1 MEYRTLGRTG
11 VKVAPLCLGTDNF
24 ANPTPEAESVA
35 IIDRALD
42 AGINLIDTSNSY
54 AQGECERIIG
64 RALAANGRR
73 QQVILATKAHY
84 PTGPGPND
92 RGNSRLHLMR
102 ACEDSLRRL
111 QTDTID
117 LYQLHRPAFDI
128 PIDETLGALTDLVRQ
143 GKVRYIG
150 SSTAPAW
157 KVMEALMV
165 SELKGLV
172 RFVSEQPPY
181 NLLDRRIENE
191 LVPMCQ
197 AHGLAILPW
206 TPLAMGVLAGRY
218 SDAAAFP
225 ADSRASLRG
234 GIYAQRV
241 TARGIEIGKQFVQL
255 ANERGMSPAQL
266 AVLWVKDQPGITAPL
281 IGPRTVEQLEHFLPV
296 LEMQLDES
304 IRLACDELVPP
315 GSVAADFHNSAP
327 WMKMRVDWPE

>member
-1 MEYRTLGRTG
+1 MSLEPD
-11 VKVAPLCLGTDNF
+11 VKSAQRVVDM
-24 ANPTPEAESVA
+24 
-35 IIDRALD
+35 ALD
-42 AGINLIDTSNSY
+42 SGVNFFDTADLY
-54 AQGECERIIG
+54 DKGENEKILGKILKDKRKEVII
-64 RALAANGRR
+64 
-73 QQVILATKAHY
+73 ATKVGNQWN
-84 PTGPGPND
+84 PD
-92 RGNSRLHLMR
+92 GNSWSWNPRKEYILS
-102 ACEDSLRRL
+102 AVEESLKRL
-111 QTDTID
+111 QTDHID

-128 PIDETLGALTDLVRQ
+128 PMDETLGALTDLVRQ

-315 GSVAADFHNSAP
+315 GSVVANFHNSAP